1 MGNRI
6 IASKV
11 PDRRKLREKQW
22 IEVFGESDTSELA
35 EEPICSRTYALEFG
49 KVQTAVTTP
58 TTGREKT
65 RK

>member
-1 MGNRI
+1 M
-6 IASKV
+6 
-11 PDRRKLREKQW
+11 REKQW